1 MALDVIKQIYQHLGA
16 GDLDSIVALCD
27 EQVEWVVNGA
37 SSIEV
42 TGAFQGIEGVRSFL
56 ASVDKAWMLRFSAPR
71 EFIDAGDK
79 VVVLGEGAGKQ
90 RATGESFQNRW
101 VHVFTM
107 RNGRIVSFRLFV
119 CQWLGDDTPPA
130 MSWQ

>member
-1 MALDVIKQIYQHLGA
+1 MALDVIKRIYQHLGE
-16 GDLDSIVALCD
+16 GDLDSILALCD
-27 EQVEWVVNGA
+27 EEVEWVVNGA
-37 SSIEV
+37 STSDV
-42 TGAFQGIEGVRSFL
+42 TGAFRGIEGVRSFL
-56 ASVDKAWMLRFSAPR
+56 ATVDKAWMLQFSAPR
-71 EFIDAGDK
+71 EFIEAGNK
-79 VVVLGEGAGKQ
+79 VVVLGEAKGKE

-107 RNGRIVSFRLFV
+107 RNGRIASFRLFL